1 MLQKITVQ
9 LIATALIV
17 ILIIITVAYYIFP
30 EQKNLLIFLG
40 SIIGAGPFVIIAVLI
55 TIGAIISITK
65 IFIRYIKNRS
75 NNLK

>member
-9 LIATALIV
+9 SIATALIV
-17 ILIIITVAYYIFP
+17 MLIIITVAYYIFP
-30 EQKNLLIFLG
+30 EQENLLIFLG